1 MKSVTGLF
9 FWRIRL
15 NKQLE
20 TLIELQKIDLA
31 QEELRLD
38 VEKRREKAEADSE
51 ILADMEKTL
60 AAHTEKLEETR
71 RLLENKRG
79 ELEEANK
86 GHEHANT
93 KLNAVTNSRDYA
105 ALEREVENFKK
116 MISQVETEIT
126 QLQSSLTDAE
136 AKNVKHVE
144 EYETLKTEI
153 ESEKAAVDAAAA
165 SIEGRVAELQAQ
177 SAELAKKVPA
187 QILARYRFIRSRRAG
202 VAVVSASTG
211 TCSGCHMKLQ
221 PQAFIVLQRQNSL
234 ECCQNCQRIIYF
246 DAEEAQAAKE
256 AEAHNHHKV

>member
-1 MKSVTGLF
+1 M
-9 FWRIRL
+9 

-31 QEELRLD
+31 QEALRMD
-38 VEKRREKAEADSE
+38 VEKRREKNEADSE
-51 ILADMEKTL
+51 NLADLEKAL
-60 AAHTEKLEETR
+60 ASLSEKLEETR
-71 RLLENKRG
+71 TRLDAKRTALETENKG
-79 ELEEANK
+79 LEHSE
-86 GHEHANT
+86 T

-116 MISQVETEIT
+116 TIAQVEKDIEELQKEVADLEAKTAKDSERYEAMKAEI
-126 QLQSSLTDAE
+126 DAE
-136 AKNVKHVE
+136 R
-144 EYETLKTEI
+144 
-153 ESEKAAVDAAAA
+153 AAVDAAAA
-165 SIEGRVAELQAQ
+165 AIEGRVAELQAQ
-177 SAELAKKVPA
+177 SNELAKKVPA

-211 TCSGCHMKLQ
+211 TCSGCHMRLQ

-256 AEAHNHHKV
+256 ADAKHHKG